1 MTSTCCLNI
10 FSPPRRLFN
19 CSAAFQ
25 NWKFLMLNS
34 FWRNSL
40 ESSDSPKSPKI
51 TKITKNHQNHQNY
64 LNVFTAELFLEE
76 LFKKPPSF
84 STFQQRFKPC
94 VCVLPG
100 IDLCITIESF
110 KTCVLHM
117 VWKKIKKNERKI
129 RSACTSDL
137 SCTQG
142 QLLFTRSPVSS
153 SSDGASNILGF
164 IVGAEWERLC
174 ENLRKVRWW
183 SKNSWEGLRMLIC
196 EVSGVADNGTDLMSK
211 PGQWLNAKHT
221 SWVFSLSYGP
231 SSLATSWLI
240 QFSLKNWALTFLSK
254 FPVSL
259 KIHF

>member
-1 MTSTCCLNI
+1 M
-10 FSPPRRLFN
+10 FSL
-19 CSAAFQ
+19 
-25 NWKFLMLNS
+25 LNS
-34 FWRNSL
+34 FLRKSSKSL
-40 ESSDSPKSPKI
+40 RPSRLFSKDSNPVFASCQES
-51 TKITKNHQNHQNY
+51 
-64 LNVFTAELFLEE
+64 
-76 LFKKPPSF
+76 
-84 STFQQRFKPC
+84 
-94 VCVLPG
+94 
-100 IDLCITIESF
+100 
-110 KTCVLHM
+110 TCVLQLR
-117 VWKKIKKNERKI
+117 VLKGVCCIWFGRKLKKRKKDQKCMHFLVHRDNW
-129 RSACTSDL
+129 
-137 SCTQG
+137 
-142 QLLFTRSPVSS
+142 LLFFTRSPVNS

-221 SWVFSLSYGP
+221 SWVFPLSYGP

-240 QFSLKNWALTFLSK
+240 QFSLKTWALTFPSK

>member
-34 FWRNSL
+34 FSRISF

-110 KTCVLHM
+110 KRCALHM
-117 VWKKIKKNERKI
+117 VWKKIKKTKER
-129 RSACTSDL
+129 SEVHAL

-142 QLLFTRSPVSS
+142 QLV
-153 SSDGASNILGF
+153 
-164 IVGAEWERLC
+164 IVFYQVPCQLLLWWRFKHSRLYRWSRVRTSVWEP
-174 ENLRKVRWW
+174 EK
-183 SKNSWEGLRMLIC
+183 G
-196 EVSGVADNGTDLMSK
+196 
-211 PGQWLNAKHT
+211 
-221 SWVFSLSYGP
+221 
-231 SSLATSWLI
+231 
-240 QFSLKNWALTFLSK
+240 
-254 FPVSL
+254 
-259 KIHF
+259 

>member
-1 MTSTCCLNI
+1 M
-10 FSPPRRLFN
+10 FSL
-19 CSAAFQ
+19 
-25 NWKFLMLNS
+25 LNS
-34 FWRNSL
+34 FLRKSSKSL
-40 ESSDSPKSPKI
+40 RPSRLFSKDSNPVFASCQES
-51 TKITKNHQNHQNY
+51 
-64 LNVFTAELFLEE
+64 
-76 LFKKPPSF
+76 
-84 STFQQRFKPC
+84 
-94 VCVLPG
+94 
-100 IDLCITIESF
+100 
-110 KTCVLHM
+110 TCVLQLK
-117 VWKKIKKNERKI
+117 VLKGVCCIWFGRKLKKNERKI

-221 SWVFSLSYGP
+221 SWVFPLSYGP

-240 QFSLKNWALTFLSK
+240 QFSLKNWTLAFPSK